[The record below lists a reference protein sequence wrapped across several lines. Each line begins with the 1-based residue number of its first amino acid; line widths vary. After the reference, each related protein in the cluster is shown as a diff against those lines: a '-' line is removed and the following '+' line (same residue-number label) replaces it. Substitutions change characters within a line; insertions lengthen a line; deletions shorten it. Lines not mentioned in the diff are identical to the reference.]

1 MNKYEQ
7 SVIIKGCVKRI
18 GITILCCLPALIIV
32 GYLLRDLNR
41 AGTIAIFTLFM
52 AVVIAIEEY
61 IHLRTATKKELKKKI
76 LHKDED
82 VFK

>member
-7 SVIIKGCVKRI
+7 NIILKGYIKRI
-18 GITILCCLPALIIV
+18 GITVLCCLPVLVIV

-41 AGTIAIFTLFM
+41 VATIAIFTLFM
-52 AVVIAIEEY
+52 AVAICIEEY
-61 IHLRTATKKELKKKI
+61 IYLKVSTKKGLKKKI

>member
-7 SVIIKGCVKRI
+7 SVIIKGYVKRI
-18 GITILCCLPALIIV
+18 GITILCCLPVLIII
-32 GYLLRDLNR
+32 GYMLRNLNR
-41 AGTIAIFTLFM
+41 AATVSIFTLFM

-61 IHLRTATKKELKKKI
+61 IHLKVATKKDLKKKI

>member
-7 SVIIKGCVKRI
+7 SVIIKGYVKRI
-18 GITILCCLPALIIV
+18 GITILCCLPMLIII
-32 GYLLRDLNR
+32 GYMIRNLNSV
-41 AGTIAIFTLFM
+41 ATVAIFTLFM
-52 AVVIAIEEY
+52 AVVICVEEY
-61 IHLRTATKKELKKKI
+61 VHIRISTKKTLKKKI